1 LADQEDQGALVVLA
15 VPAGLAGRVE
25 LAA

>member
-1 LADQEDQGALVVLA
+1 LADQEDQGALVALA

-25 LAA
+25 SAA